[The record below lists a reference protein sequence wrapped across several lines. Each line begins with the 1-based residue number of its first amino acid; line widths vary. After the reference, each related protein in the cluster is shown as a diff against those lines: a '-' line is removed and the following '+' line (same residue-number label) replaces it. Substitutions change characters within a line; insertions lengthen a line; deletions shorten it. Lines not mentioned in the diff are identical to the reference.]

1 MIKKYSLKA
10 LQQALNHGLSLDET
24 RSDKIRQLHGKVLE
38 IIINPLKVSFYIT
51 FDNAKL
57 VLLDEYAGKIDT
69 HIESSPIG
77 LIRLS
82 LLPASKVRSLFNDKI
97 KISGDIA
104 LGQELKQL
112 FDELDIDWEGHLAHF
127 TGDVVANQIGNI
139 FKEGQLF
146 KNKLTSSIK
155 RNLTEYLQEE
165 AKEFPSREEIRDFF
179 NDIDDLSMRTE
190 RASAHINKILVEHGL
205 N

>member
-127 TGDVVANQIGNI
+127 TGDVVAYQIGSLI
-139 FKEGQLF
+139 RRGCAFKKDVSKSLQNNVSEYLHEELRSF
-146 KNKLTSSIK
+146 PPKEEINDFYDDVDKLT
-155 RNLTEYLQEE
+155 
-165 AKEFPSREEIRDFF
+165 
-179 NDIDDLSMRTE
+179 DDTE
-190 RASAHINKILVEHGL
+190 RLVAKINCLS
-205 N
+205 